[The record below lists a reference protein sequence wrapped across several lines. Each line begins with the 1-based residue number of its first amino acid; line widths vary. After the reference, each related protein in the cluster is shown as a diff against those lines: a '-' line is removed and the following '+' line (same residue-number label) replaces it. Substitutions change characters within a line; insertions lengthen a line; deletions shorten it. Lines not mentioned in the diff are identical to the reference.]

1 MADYGLI
8 GKKLG
13 HSFSAIIH
21 NKMGYDY
28 ELFELEETQVESFV
42 CSRKL
47 KGFNV
52 TIPYKQT
59 VMPYLDVIDSSAQA
73 VGAVNTVVN
82 NNDVLTGYN
91 TDVYGMDYALTSSK
105 IEVKGKKVLVLG
117 SGGTSLTAVALMKM
131 KEAGQVVVVSRNGI
145 CNYDNLYEHFDSQ
158 IIINTTP
165 VGMYPNNGESLVDID
180 KFERLEGVFD
190 AIYNP
195 LKTKLLLDAQ
205 RRNIPCSNGLAMLV
219 AQAKK
224 ARDLFFCSTIDNDI
238 IEKIIN
244 HLTLEKINIVLIGMP
259 SCGKSSIGKRIAE
272 LTKRPFVDSDAEIEK
287 LCGKKIS
294 EIFNSDGE
302 QTFRDKESKV
312 LKDITKQGGQVIA
325 TGGGAILR
333 EDNIDALRQNG
344 YVIYIKRDI
353 ELLSGEGRPLSSSRD
368 KIISLDKQRAPIY
381 TKVKDYEINNN
392 QDISIVAD
400 KLVEAISESF
410 SN

>member
-82 NNDVLTGYN
+82 NNGVLTGYN

-244 HLTLEKINIVLIGMP
+244 QLTLEKINIVLIGMP

>member
-82 NNDVLTGYN
+82 NNGVLTGYN

-165 VGMYPNNGESLVDID
+165 VGMYPNNGESLLDID

-244 HLTLEKINIVLIGMP
+244 QLTLEKINIVLIGMP

-353 ELLSGEGRPLSSSRD
+353 ELLSGEGRPLSSSQD